1 LPRHGAE
8 FICCLP
14 FKEYTHPR
22 NGPLNI
28 AVYLPKESLKPDM
41 GPKTYIAYGVAQEL
55 GRGDSITKLHCDMS
69 DAVCFFV
76 ETYTIHYVLFVRGKL
91 LFGWAGH
98 DIVFLHLYWLREIS
112 KGQMTFAYVTLNL
125 LNQICLFW
133 RSCFQ
138 LPVWCWILSFLEK
151 YISFGSMGIYVQAIL
166 TPVLVS
172 LLIFLTVH
180 DLNKI
185 VDFYAL
191 IHIALSYCKMKFYN
205 FVRQEHSAFI

>member
-91 LFGWAGH
+91 LL
-98 DIVFLHLYWLREIS
+98 V
-112 KGQMTFAYVTLNL
+112 GQGMT
-125 LNQICLFW
+125 
-133 RSCFQ
+133 
-138 LPVWCWILSFLEK
+138 LSF
-151 YISFGSMGIYVQAIL
+151 
-166 TPVLVS
+166 
-172 LLIFLTVH
+172 
-180 DLNKI
+180 
-185 VDFYAL
+185 
-191 IHIALSYCKMKFYN
+191 
-205 FVRQEHSAFI
+205 FICIG